1 VLANGLRLVFVAIV
15 VVAIIAVVFLIATA

>member
-15 VVAIIAVVFLIATA
+15 VVAIIAVVFLIVTA

>member
-1 VLANGLRLVFVAIV
+1 MANGLRLVFVAIV